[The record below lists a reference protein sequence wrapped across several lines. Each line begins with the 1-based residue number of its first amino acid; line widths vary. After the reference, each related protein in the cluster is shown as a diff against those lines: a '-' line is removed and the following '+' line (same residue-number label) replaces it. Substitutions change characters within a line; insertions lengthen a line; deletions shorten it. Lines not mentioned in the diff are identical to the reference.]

1 MQLIDIFVA
10 MLLMGLLI
18 LLAQGLHLKL
28 PFLSRYFI
36 PTSVVAGLLGLLLGP
51 QVVGED
57 LSLWPDATTIVWS
70 GLPELLISVVFACL
84 FLGKKLASPRQIW
97 RMAGPMVAHG
107 QTLAWG
113 QYVIGLSLALLILT
127 PLFGVSPLAGAV
139 IEIGFEG
146 GHGTSAG
153 LADTFAELGFESG
166 ADLALGLATVGIVA
180 GVLLGTLLV
189 NWGRYKGLI
198 KDHEVTLDKKKK
210 QSQDSVPASL
220 LESMTLHL
228 AFIALAISLGWLL
241 LQGLI
246 LIESFTWNQQGD
258 GLELMGHMPLFPL
271 AMLGGVLIQML
282 LTRLGRGDLLDSK
295 LISRIS
301 GTALDVLI
309 VAAIAT
315 LSLATVAEYIG
326 PFLIL
331 AVAGVS
337 WCLFG
342 FLLLA
347 PRIFPRDWLP
357 MGLADFGQSI
367 GTTVVG
373 LLLVRMADPLNKTG
387 TLESFGYKQLLFE
400 PFVGGGVAT
409 AMSLPMIYYFGALP
423 VLLVCAAIMLF
434 WLCVGLFV
442 FGPEKETQE

>member
-1 MQLIDIFVA
+1 MQLTDIFVA
-10 MLLMGLLI
+10 MLLMGILV
-18 LLAQGLHLKL
+18 LLAQGAHSKL
-28 PFLSRYFI
+28 PFLRRYFI

-57 LSLWPDATTIVWS
+57 LSLWPEATTEVWA
-70 GLPELLISVVFACL
+70 GLPEILISVVFACL
-84 FLGKKLASPRQIW
+84 FLGKKLATPRQIW

-113 QYVIGLSLALLILT
+113 QYVVGLTLALLILT
-127 PLFGVSPLAGAV
+127 PLFGVSPLSGAV

-153 LADTFAELGFESG
+153 LAETFAELGFESG
-166 ADLALGLATVGIVA
+166 ADLALGLATIGIVA

-189 NWGRYKGLI
+189 NWGRHKGLI
-198 KDHEVTLDKKKK
+198 KEHEIAPEEPKK
-210 QSQDSVPASL
+210 QSQDLASGSL
-220 LESMTLHL
+220 MEALTLHL
-228 AFIALAISLGWLL
+228 AFVALAVALGWLL
-241 LQGLI
+241 LQGLVR
-246 LIESFTWNQQGD
+246 IESYTWNQQGD

-271 AMLGGVLIQML
+271 AMLGGVLIQLL
-282 LTRLGRGDLLDSK
+282 LTRIGKGDLLDSG

-301 GTALDVLI
+301 GTSLDILI

-315 LSLATVAEYIG
+315 LSLSTVAEYIW

-331 AVAGVS
+331 ALAGIS

-367 GTTVVG
+367 GMTVVG
-373 LLLVRMADPLNKTG
+373 LLLVRMADPFNKTG
-387 TLESFGYKQLLFE
+387 VLESFGYKQLLFE
-400 PFVGGGVAT
+400 PFVGGGVVT

-434 WLCVGLFV
+434 WLCIGLFV
-442 FGPEKETQE
+442 FGPEK